1 MRYITIEYDYFYETD
16 HAGTPKEVKVN
27 VEIKYVGNNKRP
39 SEFIVEY
46 EIDGRYEG
54 INILN

>member
-1 MRYITIEYDYFYETD
+1 MEWQQMLFVISRR
-16 HAGTPKEVKVN
+16 K
-27 VEIKYVGNNKRP
+27 GNNKRP

>member
-27 VEIKYVGNNKRP
+27 VEIKYDGNNKRP

-46 EIDGRYEG
+46 EINGRYG
-54 INILN
+54 